1 MRAEHSTLQ
10 GELKL
15 SQKRIESLQQALEGG
30 DDESIDDNERDRTI
44 DDDDDLSDNSYIPG
58 NYSTHSSDDL
68 SDAPPIRKR
77 SSHSPY
83 TKPLTESKQL
93 SHGYLGKLSDEESPY
108 TRRTRA
114 SNSKS
119 RSPSDRTRIDN
130 GSDKEFEKTRR
141 SRRSKT
147 DETWLSRFSSDE
159 DEKRPRK
166 HLSNSLGRRLDAP
179 YYENNDN
186 TDYGANDD
194 SGSKNFLYE
203 DDEELA
209 KIRAKYSK
217 KKIEDND
224 D

>member
-1 MRAEHSTLQ
+1 M
-10 GELKL
+10 
-15 SQKRIESLQQALEGG
+15 
-30 DDESIDDNERDRTI
+30 
-44 DDDDDLSDNSYIPG
+44 DDDDDLSDDSYVPG

-68 SDAPPIRKR
+68 SDTAPIRKK

-93 SHGYLGKLSDEESPY
+93 SHGYLGKMSDDESPY
-108 TRRTRA
+108 TRRTRTSK

-119 RSPSDRTRIDN
+119 PPVSTSKFNNSSGDRDA
-130 GSDKEFEKTRR
+130 DKTRR

-159 DEKRPRK
+159 EDGGRPSK
-166 HLSNSLGRRLDAP
+166 KLSNSLGRHLDVP
-179 YYENNDN
+179 SYNNNDSS
-186 TDYGANDD
+186 DYGAND
-194 SGSKNFLYE
+194 SGSKNYLYE

-217 KKIEDND
+217 KKVEDTD
-224 D
+224 DS